1 MKTITI
7 IDTFGFLFRSYYA
20 LPQLSSNDGFPTG
33 MITGFMNFISN
44 IGKDFDSDYIIF
56 AVDSKGDTFREKIYN
71 QYKANRP
78 EAPDD
83 LKKQLSVCVDLIE
96 QMGFTKIEVSGYEAD
111 DIICSVANQALRDNL
126 KVRIVSHDKDLY
138 QLITDDVNLFDPMQ
152 KTIINKQVC
161 FDKYGVYPSQFCD
174 YQALV
179 GDSVDNI
186 PGAKGIGAKT
196 ACALLQTYK
205 SLDNIYE
212 NLDNIKKAR
221 WVKLLKESKEN
232 VYMSLKLVTLNKE
245 AYHYDKS
252 DLERFVLPKVN
263 PILAIQDELLKY
275 DLRGILDKVLKS
287 GTGYKTQL
295 PKDYKQ
301 IEKKEQPKRK
311 YRYINDKD
319 ELFSIIDALPPQS
332 IVAFDTETTSTDEK
346 TAKIVGFSFSFN
358 ESEGYYVPLAH
369 SYLGMVEQISQDI
382 AKEAISRLNNHKLII
397 HNFKYDYQIIKNNF
411 GIELKLFCDS
421 MILAWLY
428 DSAGGVALDKL
439 SKKYL
444 QIDMVSFKD
453 IVKKDQTFG
462 DISIEVASNYACEDS
477 DITLQIYKKIT
488 KLLEQKNESYLFDL
502 AKEVEFPFI
511 DIIISMQNAGI
522 KVDTSK
528 LQTMQEANKEL
539 ISKLTKEIYE
549 LNNGNEF
556 NIKSPK
562 QLAVVLFESL
572 GILNPNKKKV
582 STDEKTL
589 NAIKDEHEIISKILQ
604 YREVTK
610 SQDTYVKPLLQY
622 ASLNSN
628 SLIFTSFLQTGT
640 ATGRLSS
647 NNPNLQNMPTKA
659 VNGHSLREAFIARD
673 GYVFCGIDYSQIELR
688 ILAHFSKDPTLCSAF
703 SDGLDVHMQ
712 TAKTLFGE
720 EDAKQKRD
728 IAKSIN
734 FGLIYGMGA
743 SKLSQTIN
751 TSVSEAREYINE
763 YFNKFSSVKEYLN
776 SVQKH
781 LEENG
786 YSQTLLKRRRKFDF
800 ANANPMFKNAFLR
813 EGVNFV
819 FQGSASDIIKLAM
832 LKIYKKYNSNKDVN
846 MLLQIHDELIFEIKE
861 DIADEVANDLKEIMQ
876 NAYKLDIPLIANLKI
891 ANNWGDLK

>member
-33 MITGFMNFISN
+33 MITGFMNFIAS

-56 AVDSKGDTFREKIYN
+56 AIDSKGDTFRNQIYN
-71 QYKANRP
+71 QYKANRD

-83 LKKQLSVCVDLIE
+83 LKKQLGVCVDLIE
-96 QMGFTKIEVSGYEAD
+96 KMGFAKIGISGYEAD
-111 DIICSVANQALRDNL
+111 DIICSIANQAVNDNL
-126 KVRIVSHDKDLY
+126 KVRVVSHDKDLY
-138 QLITDDVNLFDPMQ
+138 QLITDDVNLFDPMR

-196 ACALLQTYK
+196 ACVLLQTYK
-205 SLDNIYE
+205 SLDNIYA
-212 NLDNIKKAR
+212 NLDNIAKAR
-221 WVKLLKESKEN
+221 WAKLLKESKEN
-232 VYMSLKLVTLNKE
+232 VYMSLKLVALSHE
-245 AYHYDKS
+245 AYHYDSS
-252 DLERFVLPKVN
+252 DLEHFKLPTIN

-275 DLRGILDKVLKS
+275 DLTSIVNKVLKS

-301 IEKKEQPKRK
+301 IQEASKPKTEYK
-311 YRYINDKD
+311 YINNKD
-319 ELFSIIDALPPQS
+319 ELFNIIDSIPQDS
-332 IVAFDTETTSTDEK
+332 IVAFDTETNSLDEK
-346 TAKIVGFSFSFN
+346 TAKIVGFSFSFK
-358 ESEGYYVPLAH
+358 ECQGFYVPLNH
-369 SYLGMVEQISQDI
+369 SYLGMIEQISHDD
-382 AKEAISRLNNHKLII
+382 AKEAINKLNNHKLVV

-411 GIELKLFCDS
+411 DIKLGLFCDS

-428 DSAGGVALDKL
+428 DSAGGVALDKV

-444 QIDMVSFKD
+444 KIDMVSFKD
-453 IVKKDQTFG
+453 IVKKNQTFG
-462 DISIEVASNYACEDS
+462 DINIDIASNYACEDS
-477 DITLQIYKKIT
+477 DITLRIYNKIT
-488 KLLEQKNESYLFDL
+488 KLLEQKDESYLINL
-502 AKEVEFPFI
+502 ANEVEFPFI

-522 KVDTSK
+522 KVDTNK
-528 LQTMQEANKEL
+528 LQTIQEANNTL
-539 ISKLTKEIYE
+539 ITQLTKDIYE

-572 GILNPNKKKV
+572 NIPNPNKKKA

-589 NAIKDEHEIISKILQ
+589 NAIKDEHKIVSKILQ

-610 SQDTYVKPLLQY
+610 MQDTYVKPLLQY
-622 ASLNSN
+622 ASLNN
-628 SLIFTSFLQTGT
+628 DNLIFTSFLQTGT

-647 NNPNLQNMPTKA
+647 KDPNLQNMPTKE
-659 VNGHSLREAFIARD
+659 VNGHSLREAFISRD
-673 GYVFCGIDYSQIELR
+673 GFVFCGIDYSQIELR
-688 ILAHFSKDPTLCSAF
+688 ILAHFSKDQTLCDAF
-703 SDGLDVHMQ
+703 NNGLDVHMQ
-712 TAKTLFGE
+712 TAKALFGDE
-720 EDAKQKRD
+720 EANTKRA

-751 TSVSEAREYINE
+751 VSVSEAREYINE
-763 YFNKFSSVKEYLN
+763 YFAKFASIKEYLN
-776 SVQKH
+776 TLQKH
-781 LEENG
+781 LEQDG
-786 YSQTLLKRRRKFDF
+786 YSQTLLKRKRKFDF
-800 ANANPMFKNAFLR
+800 TNANPMFKSAYLR

-832 LKIYKKYNSNKDVN
+832 IKIHQKYDKNEDVN

-861 DIADEVANDLKEIMQ
+861 DIAHEVAKDLQEIMQ

-891 ANNWGDLK
+891 AKNWGDLK